1 MLEDG
6 GEKRKSK
13 IYEKDRE
20 IRYREFA
27 ERAKNCGTRKPKQFT
42 ITEMKTYL
50 LWKPWAE
57 P

>member
-1 MLEDG
+1 MLEG
-6 GEKRKSK
+6 GDEKRKSK
-13 IYEKDRE
+13 IYEEDRE
-20 IRYREFA
+20 VLFA

-42 ITEMKTYL
+42 ITIVKTYL